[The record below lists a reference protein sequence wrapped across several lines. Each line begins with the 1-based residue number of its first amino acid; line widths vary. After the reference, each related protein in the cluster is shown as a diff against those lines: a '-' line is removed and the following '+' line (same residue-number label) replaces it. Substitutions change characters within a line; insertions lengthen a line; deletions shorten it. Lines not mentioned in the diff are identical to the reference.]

1 MNNLCKF
8 KELIPVK
15 ILLKKPP
22 PYFKKNTISNKI
34 NKQVMSTGY
43 LVDYRRVQ
51 AFAVTSTALAYVSA
65 SSWYYKY
72 NYNTGV
78 ANTF

>member
-1 MNNLCKF
+1 MCA
-8 KELIPVK
+8 
-15 ILLKKPP
+15 
-22 PYFKKNTISNKI
+22 
-34 NKQVMSTGY
+34 GY
-43 LVDYRRVQ
+43 LVNYRRVQ
-51 AFAVTSTALAYVSA
+51 VFAVTSTALVYVSA

>member
-1 MNNLCKF
+1 
-8 KELIPVK
+8 
-15 ILLKKPP
+15 
-22 PYFKKNTISNKI
+22 
-34 NKQVMSTGY
+34 MSTGY
-43 LVDYRRVQ
+43 LVNYRRVQ